1 MTDETTM
8 AGTEARGKKSGNG
21 VAPGAAADSGAA
33 KGILPLFYSAP
44 EALNPE
50 RHAGLG
56 LDPGADVGF
65 AARTQAVPITLAEFP
80 AACRTYPIVF
90 VGSGTPQPV
99 AIVGLHQH
107 ENLFVTADGRWVD
120 GAYVPGYV
128 RRYPYILVREN
139 TGENFALC
147 VDRASPRL
155 REGGEMPLFVDGKP
169 SEWTEKAL
177 EFCAAF
183 QRQAGATEA
192 FVKRLQEHELL
203 VPNQAQFTL
212 KNGDTVRIADYFV
225 IDERKLQA
233 LPDEAFLALRREG
246 IIAGIYC
253 QLISSQCWGD
263 LARRAQAEI

>member
-8 AGTEARGKKSGNG
+8 AATMANGAKNGNG
-21 VAPGAAADSGAA
+21 SQPAADAGSGTGQ
-33 KGILPLFYSAP
+33 GILPLFYSAP
-44 EALNPE
+44 EALSPE
-50 RHAGLG
+50 RHGGLG
-56 LDPGADVGF
+56 LDPGQDVGF

-99 AIVGLHQH
+99 AIVGLHQN
-107 ENLFVTADGRWVD
+107 ENLFVEADGRWAD
-120 GAYVPGYV
+120 AAYVPGYV

-139 TGENFALC
+139 SGENFALC

-183 QRQAGATEA
+183 QRQASTTEA
-192 FVKRLQEHELL
+192 FVKRLQEHDLL

-212 KNGDTVRIADYFV
+212 KNGDTVRIADYMV

-233 LPDEAFLALRREG
+233 LPDEVFLALRHEG
-246 IIAGIYC
+246 VLAGIYC
-253 QLISSQCWGD
+253 QLVSSQSWGD
-263 LARRAQAEI
+263 LARRAQVEE

>member
-1 MTDETTM
+1 MTDETTIEG
-8 AGTEARGKKSGNG
+8 AKAREGKGGNG
-21 VAPGAAADSGAA
+21 AAPDSGADA
-33 KGILPLFYSAP
+33 SKGILPLFYSAP
-44 EALNPE
+44 EALSPE

-56 LDPGADVGF
+56 LDPGEDVGF
-65 AARTQAVPITLAEFP
+65 AAKTQAVPITLAEFP

-107 ENLFVTADGRWVD
+107 ENLFVEADGRWTD

-212 KNGDTVRIADYFV
+212 RNGDTVRIADYLV
-225 IDERKLQA
+225 IDERKLQT
-233 LPDEAFLALRREG
+233 LPDDAFLALRRDG
-246 IIAGIYC
+246 VIAGIYC
-253 QLISSQCWGD
+253 QLISSQCWSD
-263 LARRAQAEI
+263 LARRAQAEA